1 MKGNKMT
8 ENVIKVNNLPALTWN
23 WLKMN
28 SLQLEKGSG
37 LSAGNIETDI
47 PSDIRLGGISAE
59 DKQVLLEAETGM
71 GKEMAELVQAAATSQ
86 QASGNGVIEKS
97 GQASGNGVIEL
108 SAAKG
113 VKESAP
119 ARLRFTGAGQAA
131 DGSDASINGSAAG
144 IINTKSSISSVLISA
159 EEDSEMVIISDMT
172 GISAGDVR
180 NGVETRV
187 LVKDRAKVKLVEIYK
202 GEEDNEY
209 FSNIGAVVG
218 EEAEFC
224 LVQLFLGGKKV
235 SAGCAV
241 ALKGDKSLYKERTA
255 YEAEAGAK
263 YDFNYVTRHIGKET
277 ESDVHAGGVLHEK
290 AEKTM
295 RQTIDFI
302 RGCAGSKGAE
312 REEVLL
318 MDEELVNK
326 TIPLILC
333 DEEDVEGAHGAS
345 IGKLSEEV
353 LFYLRA
359 RGLSDEAIYS
369 LMASGKLISVVNEI
383 GDEVTQKMATELIM
397 GEVVEEE

>member
-1 MKGNKMT
+1 MT

-28 SLQLEKGSG
+28 SLQLEKGNG

-86 QASGNGVIEKS
+86 
-97 GQASGNGVIEL
+97 QASGNGVIEL

>member
-37 LSAGNIETDI
+37 LIAGNIETDI

-86 QASGNGVIEKS
+86 QASGNGVIE
-97 GQASGNGVIEL
+97 L

-113 VKESAP
+113 VKASAP

-144 IINTKSSISSVLISA
+144 IINTKNSISSVLISA

-397 GEVVEEE
+397 GEMVKEE

>member
-1 MKGNKMT
+1 MKGNKMA

-37 LSAGNIETDI
+37 LIAGNIETDI

-86 QASGNGVIEKS
+86 
-97 GQASGNGVIEL
+97 QASGNGVIEL

-255 YEAEAGAK
+255 YEAEAGAR

>member
-1 MKGNKMT
+1 MT

-113 VKESAP
+113 VKESVP

-144 IINTKSSISSVLISA
+144 IINTKNSISSVLISA

-263 YDFNYVTRHIGKET
+263 YGKET

>member
-37 LSAGNIETDI
+37 LIAGNIETDI

-86 QASGNGVIEKS
+86 
-97 GQASGNGVIEL
+97 QASGNGVIEL

-255 YEAEAGAK
+255 YEAEAGAR

>member
-86 QASGNGVIEKS
+86 QASGNGVIE
-97 GQASGNGVIEL
+97 L

-113 VKESAP
+113 VKESVP

>member
-1 MKGNKMT
+1 MT
-8 ENVIKVNNLPALTWN
+8 ENVIRVNELPAMTWN

-28 SLQLEKGSG
+28 NLQFEKGSG
-37 LSAGNIETDI
+37 FEAGNIEADI
-47 PSDIRLGGISAE
+47 PSEIKSGELSEA
-59 DKQVLLEAETGM
+59 DKQTLMDAETGM
-71 GKEMAELVQAAATSQ
+71 GKEMSALIQENGSVQAAEASVELSIAKSVKGSAPVRLKFR
-86 QASGNGVIEKS
+86 ASGKDAA
-97 GQASGNGVIEL
+97 ASCLAV
-108 SAAKG
+108 
-113 VKESAP
+113 
-119 ARLRFTGAGQAA
+119 
-131 DGSDASINGSAAG
+131 
-144 IINTKSSISSVLISA
+144 A
-159 EEDSEMVIISDMT
+159 EEDSEMMIISDMT
-172 GISAGDVR
+172 EISEGSKR
-180 NGVETRV
+180 SGVETRI

-202 GEEDNEY
+202 GEADSEY

-218 EEAEFC
+218 EKAEFS